1 MNKVI
6 RALVVDDHPL
16 FAKATKA
23 ILQEI
28 EHIEVIGTAGNG
40 KDCLEMVRIH
50 QPELVFLDYY
60 LPDQLGSQV
69 ARMIKRQSPQT
80 HIVIF
85 TGVEVSKIFNKL
97 IEAGVSGVISKGSSE
112 STIRNMVNC
121 IMDHHTAV
129 PLSFFHKMKIVEDN
143 MSSQLELTHDEV
155 QIMSLLVGGFTHEQ
169 IGEKI
174 HLSKRTVDNY
184 LKRIYDKMG
193 IKTRAQA
200 VEQFVQS
207 DYYQESDGRV

>member
-1 MNKVI
+1 MSKVL
-6 RALVVDDHPL
+6 RTLVVDDHPL

-23 ILQEI
+23 ILEEI
-28 EHIEVIGTAGNG
+28 EHVDVIGIAGNG
-40 KDCLEMVRIH
+40 KECLEMVRIH

-69 ARMIKRQSPQT
+69 ARMIKQESPQT
-80 HIVIF
+80 HVVVF
-85 TGVEVSKIFNKL
+85 TGVDVSKIFNKL

-112 STIRNMVNC
+112 STIKNAVHC
-121 IMDHHTAV
+121 IMDNHVAV
-129 PLSFFHKMKIVEDN
+129 PLSFFQNMRIVEGLATH
-143 MSSQLELTHDEV
+143 QLELTHDEV
-155 QIMSLLVGGFTHEQ
+155 QIMSLLVRGSTHEQ

-174 HLSKRTVDNY
+174 HLSKRTIDNY

-200 VEQFVQS
+200 VEHFVQS
-207 DYYQESDGRV
+207 HYYQEPEGRE

>member
-6 RALVVDDHPL
+6 RTLVVDDHPL

-28 EHIEVIGTAGNG
+28 EHVDVIGIAENG

-69 ARMIKRQSPQT
+69 ARMIKQQSPHT
-80 HIVIF
+80 HVVIF
-85 TGVEVSKIFNKL
+85 TGVDVAKIFNKL
-97 IEAGVSGVISKGSSE
+97 IEAGVSGIISKGSSE
-112 STIRNMVNC
+112 STIKNMVHC
-121 IMDHHTAV
+121 IMDNHAAV
-129 PLSFFHKMKIVEDN
+129 PLSFFQKMRIVEDSTSN
-143 MSSQLELTHDEV
+143 QLELTHDEV
-155 QIMSLLVGGFTHEQ
+155 QIMSLLVSGFTHEQ

-200 VEQFVQS
+200 VEQFVKS
-207 DYYQESDGRV
+207 HYYHELVGRE

>member
-6 RALVVDDHPL
+6 RTLVVDDHPL

-23 ILQEI
+23 ILEEI
-28 EHIEVIGTAGNG
+28 EHLEVIGTVGSG

-50 QPELVFLDYY
+50 QPELIFLDYY

-69 ARMIKRQSPQT
+69 ARMIKSEFPKT

-112 STIRNMVNC
+112 STIKNMVNC
-121 IMDHHTAV
+121 ILDNHVAV
-129 PLSFFHKMKIVEDN
+129 PLSYFHKMRMVEDQ
-143 MSSQLELTHDEV
+143 MSKQLELTHDEV
-155 QIMSLLVGGFTHEQ
+155 QIMFLLVGGFTHEQ
-169 IGEKI
+169 IGEEI

-193 IKTRAQA
+193 IKTRTQA

>member
-1 MNKVI
+1 MTKLF

-28 EHIEVIGTAGNG
+28 EHVDVIGIAGNG
-40 KDCLEMVRIH
+40 KDCLELVRIH
-50 QPELVFLDYY
+50 KPELVFLDYY

-69 ARMIKRQSPQT
+69 ARMIKQESPQT
-80 HIVIF
+80 HVVVF
-85 TGVEVSKIFNKL
+85 TGVDVSKIYNKL

-112 STIRNMVNC
+112 TTIKNAVYC
-121 IMDHHTAV
+121 IMDNHVAV
-129 PLSFFHKMKIVEDN
+129 PLSFFQNMRIVDGLATN
-143 MSSQLELTHDEV
+143 QYELTHDEV
-155 QIMSLLVGGFTHEQ
+155 QIMTLLVGGSTHEQ
-169 IGEKI
+169 IGEKV

-184 LKRIYDKMG
+184 LKRVYDKMG

-200 VEQFVQS
+200 VEHFVQS
-207 DYYQESDGRV
+207 HYYREPDGRE

>member
-1 MNKVI
+1 VNKVI
-6 RALVVDDHPL
+6 RVLVVDDHPL
-16 FAKATKA
+16 FANATKA

-28 EHIEVIGTAGNG
+28 ERIEVIGTAGNG

-69 ARMIKRQSPQT
+69 ARMIKTQFPQT

-112 STIRNMVNC
+112 STIKNMVNC
-121 IMDHHTAV
+121 IMDNHAAV
-129 PLSFFHKMKIVEDN
+129 PLSFFQKMRIVEDQA
-143 MSSQLELTHDEV
+143 SSSFELTHDEV

-169 IGEKI
+169 IGEQI

-200 VEQFVQS
+200 VEQFVHS
-207 DYYQESDGRV
+207 DYYQLSDGRG

>member
-28 EHIEVIGTAGNG
+28 EYVEVIGTAGNG
-40 KDCLEMVRIH
+40 KDCLDLVRIH

-69 ARMIKRQSPQT
+69 ARMIKSEFPQT

-112 STIRNMVNC
+112 STIKNMVNC
-121 IMDHHTAV
+121 IIDNHAAV
-129 PLSFFHKMKIVEDN
+129 PLSFFHKMRIVEEET
-143 MSSQLELTHDEV
+143 SKHLELTHDEV
-155 QIMSLLVGGFTHEQ
+155 QIMNLLVGGSTHEQ
-169 IGEKI
+169 IGEQI

-200 VEQFVQS
+200 VEQFVKS